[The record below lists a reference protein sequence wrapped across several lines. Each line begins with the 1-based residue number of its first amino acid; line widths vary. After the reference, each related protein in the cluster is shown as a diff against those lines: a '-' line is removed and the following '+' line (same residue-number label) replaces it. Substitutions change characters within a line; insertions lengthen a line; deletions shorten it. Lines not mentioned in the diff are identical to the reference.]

1 MGSRLNIELEE
12 FGLEVEREHH
22 ALIHDPSSSVR
33 PALIDGGGPQ
43 LYKTDNGNDKTVG
56 ECKLSNENMG
66 MISKNEDADVNEVE
80 SSENEYEN
88 DVDEVESPTTEEIK
102 AEAKVGTTLNDM
114 GIEVE
119 MLKEKD
125 EKVEMIN
132 QDDEQ
137 HIIDNNKGL
146 EAVDNMSKVEKQQTQ
161 IEVDGTSFQG

>member
-1 MGSRLNIELEE
+1 
-12 FGLEVEREHH
+12 
-22 ALIHDPSSSVR
+22 
-33 PALIDGGGPQ
+33 
-43 LYKTDNGNDKTVG
+43 
-56 ECKLSNENMG
+56 MG
-66 MISKNEDADVNEVE
+66 MISKNEDANVNEVE

-88 DVDEVESPTTEEIK
+88 DVGEVESPTTEEIK
-102 AEAKVGTTLNDM
+102 AEAKVGTTLNDI

-132 QDDEQ
+132 EDDEQ

-161 IEVDGTSFQG
+161 IEVDGGTMKNGEPPSEVKGDVSADMTENGSEI